1 MGSRRRRSGD
11 PRSSGWRSPPNEAL
25 QPAALPH
32 SVLPARAPG
41 AGVVCGAPCGGLAG
55 RVAAA
60 EERTRLAG
68 GLGFTTGSY
77 IAVNTGSGSIDVA
90 VNNSSVHM
98 DVSELIVHIIMIPGI
113 DEPSVGSDPAPAVP
127 SVVIRAGPVPVPVA
141 VQPRA
146 DGEAGAE

>member
-1 MGSRRRRSGD
+1 MRRCSRGRLGCRCGLRCTL
-11 PRSSGWRSPPNEAL
+11 WRSCR
-25 QPAALPH
+25 
-32 SVLPARAPG
+32 SCCSGGRRPG
-41 AGVVCGAPCGGLAG
+41 
-55 RVAAA
+55 
-60 EERTRLAG
+60 LAG

-77 IAVNTGSGSIDVA
+77 IALNTGSGSIDVA